1 MMTPELQEEGKGK
14 ELWEIEMDPKGQ
26 KGVMIVRVK
35 IQIVKHN
42 LHNNN
47 QSCVKKFLSFSVDI
61 MCLSNSEC

>member
-1 MMTPELQEEGKGK
+1 MLQMMTPELQEEGKGK

-47 QSCVKKFLSFSVDI
+47 HV
-61 MCLSNSEC
+61 

>member
-26 KGVMIVRVK
+26 KGITIVRVK
-35 IQIVKHN
+35 IQIVKHKHN

-47 QSCVKKFLSFSVDI
+47 HV
-61 MCLSNSEC
+61 

>member
-14 ELWEIEMDPKGQ
+14 ELWEIEMDQKGQ

-35 IQIVKHN
+35 ILIVKQKHN

-47 QSCVKKFLSFSVDI
+47 HV
-61 MCLSNSEC
+61 